1 MVEYSEDDEVFRDIN
16 SFYKRLMERMFKDM
30 QEFEASI
37 GSGQLKGTWDV
48 RPINKPGMKGYVA
61 HGQFQTGN
69 RSLLTSENDLIEEAR
84 EPLTDVFNEKD
95 HVKIYMELP
104 GVDKGDIQLNVTER
118 AVEVKA
124 KNFTNTVKLPTTD
137 VDHERA
143 SASYKNGVLEVT
155 VPKVQRAVNEEKKRT
170 IRID

>member
-1 MVEYSEDDEVFRDIN
+1 MVEYSKDDEVFRDIN

-48 RPINKPGMKGYVA
+48 RPINEPGMKGYVA

-69 RSLLTSENDLIEEAR
+69 QPLLTSKKDLMEEAR

-104 GVDKGDIQLNVTER
+104 GVDKGDIQLNVTDS

-124 KNFTNTVKLPTTD
+124 KNFTNTVKLPATD
-137 VDHERA
+137 IDHEKA
-143 SASYKNGVLEVT
+143 SASYRNGVLEVT
-155 VPKVQRAVNEEKKRT
+155 VPKVQRAVDQERRRM